1 MRIYLIGFMGSG
13 KSSLGKIL
21 AHKLNYA
28 FVDLDD
34 IIEEKAEK
42 KITDIFKDDGEQA
55 FRSIEQECLAKT
67 FSFTNTVIA
76 TGGGT
81 PCFFDNMEMMNQ
93 NGISVYLKFSSG
105 ILASR
110 LFDNPGE
117 RPLLAQHKSK
127 QDLKNYI
134 DSLLKDR
141 EQFYNNSKLI
151 VEGKINLKKIVELIN
166 ENFS

>member
-1 MRIYLIGFMGSG
+1 MGSG

-21 AHKLNYA
+21 AHKLNYT
-28 FVDLDD
+28 FIDLDD

-42 KITDIFKDDGEQA
+42 KITDIFKDNGEQT
-55 FRSIEQECLAKT
+55 FREIEQECLVKT
-67 FSFTNTVIA
+67 FSFINTVIA

-81 PCFFDNMEMMNQ
+81 PCFFNNMEMMNQ
-93 NGISVYLKFSSG
+93 NGISVYLKISSG

-110 LFDNPGE
+110 LLENPGE
-117 RPLLAQHKSK
+117 RPLLAKYKSK

-134 DSLLKDR
+134 DSLLNDR
-141 EQFYNNSKLI
+141 EIFYNKSKLI
-151 VEGKINLKKIVELIN
+151 VEDKITAKKIVELVT